1 MHTRLRMGARFL
13 WAQRIREYERN
24 KYEYM
29 YEEHSDECMDDGQTN
44 TDSEC
49 TKQNMSATNSDAST
63 WAVGGQSNN
72 EERSDECANE
82 VRSALARSEDN
93 NIVLSATI
101 QQYYG
106 RSIFM
111 TRAKPSQGQ

>member
-1 MHTRLRMGARFL
+1 MDEE
-13 WAQRIREYERN
+13 QRD
-24 KYEYM
+24 EYM
-29 YEEHSDECMDDGQTN
+29 YRQYEHD
-44 TDSEC
+44 
-49 TKQNMSATNSDAST
+49 SATNTWSASARPIKYST
-63 WAVGGQSNN
+63 WTRNNVTSTCTDKTPNN
-72 EERSDECANE
+72 EERSDECANV

-111 TRAKPSQGQ
+111 TRAKTN